1 VEISSMYAVFVTG
14 GKQYRASKGDRL
26 EVEKLPAAEGE
37 SVEFTDVLLIG
48 EGRNIKVGT
57 PKVAGG
63 KVKAKVIAQGRT
75 DKVSV
80 IKFKRRTT
88 YKRIG
93 SHRQS
98 FTRVEITGITGG
110 PKAADDEKAAK
121 KE

>member
-1 VEISSMYAVFVTG
+1 MYAVFVTG

-26 EVEKLPAAEGE
+26 EIEKLPAAEGD

-48 EGRNIKVGT
+48 EGSNLAIGT
-57 PKVAGG
+57 PKVNGG
-63 KVKAKVIAQGRT
+63 RVQAKVLAQGRT

-98 FTRVEITGITGG
+98 FTLVEITDITGG
-110 PKAADDEKAAK
+110 PQAK
-121 KE
+121 RAEVTE

>member
-1 VEISSMYAVFVTG
+1 MENHMYAVFVTG

-26 EVEKLPAAEGE
+26 EVEKLPVAEGE

-48 EGRNIKVGT
+48 EGRNLKVGN

-63 KVKAKVIAQGRT
+63 KVKAKVVSQDRT

-88 YKRIG
+88 YKRMKT
-93 SHRQS
+93 HRQP
-98 FTRVEITGITGG
+98 FTLVEITGISGG
-110 PKAADDEKAAK
+110 PRAKAETGAA
-121 KE
+121 E